1 MTSREASRDARRA
14 LEGSSHTRFRVTR
27 SRLRVNSPPFCALLP
42 PPHPFPP
49 SRRAAALTAP
59 QDLDAAFAAAVAVAD
74 DGRSSL
80 SPEASLRLYRLLR
93 AGAGKGLYVGSAI
106 DPTRVE
112 DFKTKLNGDRTHS
125 THFALHVFFTC
136 GALGLSW
143 CRCRRPGCAP
153 PCFQASPHASCSLLP
168 PCPHIAPLHPLA
180 PPCTPCTPRRSGVD
194 GQLAE
199 LARKRL
205 EDQQRAKAKVP
216 FSFAEKRRRK
226 VQRVLGTFLR
236 RAGLQGYTERLAALG

>member
-1 MTSREASRDARRA
+1 MCFLRA
-14 LEGSSHTRFRVTR
+14 ALLAYLGAGVEGPGVRHPAFKPALTLLV
-27 SRLRVNSPPFCALLP
+27 PFCPLARTLLP
-42 PPHPFPP
+42 Y
-49 SRRAAALTAP
+49 T
-59 QDLDAAFAAAVAVAD
+59 
-74 DGRSSL
+74 
-80 SPEASLRLYRLLR
+80 
-93 AGAGKGLYVGSAI
+93 
-106 DPTRVE
+106 
-112 DFKTKLNGDRTHS
+112 
-125 THFALHVFFTC
+125 
-136 GALGLSW
+136 
-143 CRCRRPGCAP
+143 
-153 PCFQASPHASCSLLP
+153 
-168 PCPHIAPLHPLA
+168 PLHPPA